1 MEAHDRP
8 EMPPPRMAMESVA
21 DSFSSLLV
29 LDVVANVAIEEAI
42 PPLVETREGEKLNAA
57 TFEKNVD
64 DDRPSRTIGMC
75 SIALIL
81 FERWV
86 WGLKR

>member
-1 MEAHDRP
+1 MLEAQERP

-21 DSFSSLLV
+21 DSFSSLV
-29 LDVVANVAIEEAI
+29 LDVVANDAIEEVI
-42 PPLVETREGEKLNAA
+42 LPLVETREGEKLNAA
-57 TFEKNVD
+57 TFEKNID
-64 DDRPSRTIGMC
+64 DDRPSRTIAMC
-75 SIALIL
+75 SISLIL

>member
-1 MEAHDRP
+1 
-8 EMPPPRMAMESVA
+8 MPPPRMAMESVA
-21 DSFSSLLV
+21 DSFSSLV
-29 LDVVANVAIEEAI
+29 LDVVANVAIEEVI
-42 PPLVETREGEKLNAA
+42 LPLVETREGEKQLNAA

-81 FERWV
+81 FERWL